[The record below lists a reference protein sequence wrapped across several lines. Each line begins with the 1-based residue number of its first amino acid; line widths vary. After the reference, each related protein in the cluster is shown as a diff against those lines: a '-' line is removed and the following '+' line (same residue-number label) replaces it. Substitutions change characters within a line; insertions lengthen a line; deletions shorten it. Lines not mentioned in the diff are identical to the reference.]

1 MKGYMAFLKKEFFE
15 YTKTYKLFIMLMVFA
30 VFGITN
36 PLIAKLIPEILG
48 SLITDGVIITLPEPT
63 AYDAWTQ
70 FFKNA
75 TQMGLIVMVILF
87 SGVLSSELSKGTLIN
102 LLTKGLSRTAV
113 ILSKFTCMALVWT
126 MSIALCFVLTY
137 GYTVYLFPKDETTN
151 LLFSVFCLWL
161 FGLFLLAALLFS
173 AALTRSNYGCLL
185 IICFIV
191 VICMIMNIIPALHRY
206 NPISLSTNNMGL
218 IMNSIEVSSLY
229 GTIMISC
236 LLSLIFVSLSVV
248 VFQKKQL

>member
-1 MKGYMAFLKKEFFE
+1 MKGYLAFSKKEFFE

-36 PLIAKLIPEILG
+36 PLIAKLLPEIVG
-48 SLITDGVIITLPEPT
+48 SLITDGVVITLPEPT

-75 TQMGLIVMVILF
+75 TQMGLFVMVILF
-87 SGVLSSELSKGTLIN
+87 SGVLSSELAKGTLIN

-113 ILSKFTCMALVWT
+113 ILSKYTCMVLVWT
-126 MSIALCFVLTY
+126 MSIALCFGLTY
-137 GYTVYLFPKDETTN
+137 GYTVYLFPKDETSN
-151 LLFSVFCLWL
+151 LLFPVFCLWL

-173 AALTRSNYGCLL
+173 AVLTRSNYGCLL
-185 IICFIV
+185 ITGAIV
-191 VICMIMNIIPALHRY
+191 VICMIMDIIPDVHRY
-206 NPISLSTNNMGL
+206 NPISLATDNMGL

-229 GTIMISC
+229 SAIMISC
-236 LLSLIFVSLSVV
+236 LFSLIFVILSVV
-248 VFQKKQL
+248 IFRKKQL

>member
-1 MKGYMAFLKKEFFE
+1 MKGYPAFLKKEFFE
-15 YTKTYKLFIMLMVFA
+15 YTKTYKIFIVLMIFA

-36 PLIAKLIPEILG
+36 PLIAKLLPEILEN
-48 SLITDGVIITLPEPT
+48 LITDSVTITLPEPT

-113 ILSKFTCMALVWT
+113 ILSKYTCMVLIWT
-126 MSIALCFVLTY
+126 ASIVLCFGLTY
-137 GYTVYLFPKDETTN
+137 GYTLYLFPKDKISN
-151 LLFSVFCLWL
+151 LLFSVFCLWM

-173 AALTRSNYGCLL
+173 ATLTRSSFGCLL
-185 IICFIV
+185 ITGVIV
-191 VICMIMNIIPALHRY
+191 VICMIINIIPAVHRY
-206 NPISLSTNNMGL
+206 NPISLSTDNMGL
-218 IMNSIEVSSLY
+218 IMNSIEASSLY
-229 GTIMISC
+229 RTIMISC

-248 VFQKKQL
+248 IFRKKQL